1 MHYDNAAHAEG
12 KTFTVVETWYKRGHE
27 YKFLF
32 CICDG
37 FRVPAAI
44 SPGCLTTVIKPH
56 RAWILMLHFQPPV

>member
-32 CICDG
+32 CILADEE
-37 FRVPAAI
+37 VH
-44 SPGCLTTVIKPH
+44 KY
-56 RAWILMLHFQPPV
+56 FQFLYFF